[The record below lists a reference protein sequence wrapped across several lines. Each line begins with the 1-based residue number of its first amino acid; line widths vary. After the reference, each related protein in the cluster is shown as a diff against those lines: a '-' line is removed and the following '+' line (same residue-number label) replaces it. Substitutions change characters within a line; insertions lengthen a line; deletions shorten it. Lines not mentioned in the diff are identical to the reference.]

1 VTRASPLP
9 SSRRVRRSDAD
20 AEARAHKGTA
30 EKLVLA
36 AASEFNE
43 QGFLGTDTNKIARR
57 AGFAPQT
64 FYRWFEDKIDIFIK
78 VYEHW
83 EQQEAGI
90 FRKLLAEDASD
101 ERLVRACV
109 AHHRAFLVFRRSLR
123 LVSLEDERVR
133 RARAETRKRQI
144 ERINQWQQTELDPG
158 MVATVLLQIERLSDA
173 LAEHEFAD
181 MGLDASAC
189 EAALAGI
196 IRQLRDAKPTARR
209 SGKRSVPR

>member
-1 VTRASPLP
+1 M
-9 SSRRVRRSDAD
+9 
-20 AEARAHKGTA
+20 
-30 EKLVLA
+30 LA

-64 FYRWFEDKIDIFIK
+64 FYRWFEDKTDIFIK

-101 ERLVRACV
+101 ERLVKACV
-109 AHHRAFLVFRRSLR
+109 AHHRAYLIFRRSLR
-123 LVSLEDERVR
+123 LMSLEDERVR

-144 ERINQWQQTELDPG
+144 ARINQWQQTDLDPA
-158 MVATVLLQIERLSDA
+158 MVATILLQIERLSDA

-189 EAALAGI
+189 EEALAGI
-196 IRQLRDAKPTARR
+196 IRKLRDAKPIAHQRGRRTR
-209 SGKRSVPR
+209 SGSR